1 MSNDEYKKR
10 EVDSFLENMQRQLN
24 RIEESVKKESIMSNN
39 NQLELTR
46 LETRINTMIWVFGIL
61 LPIILSLISW
71 IFFNELAS
79 IKDLIE
85 ETQASIPEQV
95 SMILDSMEFEII
107 E

>member
-10 EVDSFLENMQRQLN
+10 EVDTFLEGMQKQLD
-24 RIEESVKKESIMSNN
+24 RIEESVKNDSIMSNN

-71 IFFNELAS
+71 IFFNELAL
-79 IKDLIE
+79 IKELIA
-85 ETQASIPEQV
+85 ETQASIPDQV
-95 SMILDSMEFEII
+95 SLILEDMEFELI

>member
-10 EVDSFLENMQRQLN
+10 EVDSFLENMQNQLD
-24 RIEESVKKESIMSNN
+24 RIEKSVENESIMSNN

-95 SMILDSMEFEII
+95 YSILDTMEFEII